1 MNKFIFIILC
11 ALSLIIIV
19 SPSSSA
25 AERKTRAAEE
35 LKVEII
41 SPKEGERVHGNIA
54 IEARVNDPEAVKYCE
69 FYIQEPDAKDR
80 YSWKD
85 YSPPYFWG
93 GDGQT
98 LDTTIFDDGQASAV
112 SHCYPKD
119 TQSAMFQKRV
129 HFIIDNGKPKVKI
142 ISPKDN
148 DSIYSDIVIHAD
160 AIDLKGIKKE
170 EGLNAVSFYLDGQFL
185 QRLSKPPFE
194 ILVKTC
200 LLMPGLHSIRAVV
213 EDSEGFIG
221 SDSLMISLD
230 QKGSLIVL
238 NN

>member
-1 MNKFIFIILC
+1 MKVFLLVLLFTVTYLFAFN
-11 ALSLIIIV
+11 LSAT
-19 SPSSSA
+19 A
-25 AERKTRAAEE
+25 AEGETNTAKE
-35 LKVEII
+35 LSVEII
-41 SPKEGERVHGNIA
+41 SPKEGERVHGNIT
-54 IEARVNDPEAVKYCE
+54 IEAWVNHPDAVEYCE
-69 FYIQEPDAKDR
+69 FYIQEPGAKDR

-98 LDTTIFDDGQASAV
+98 LDTVMLDDGQASAV

-119 TQSAMFQKRV
+119 TQSAMFQKRA

-142 ISPKDN
+142 ISPKDDDN
-148 DSIYSDIVIHAD
+148 IHGNIFIRAN
-160 AIDLKGIKKE
+160 AIDPKGIKKE
-170 EGLNAVSFYLDGQFL
+170 AGLNFVSFYLDGQFL
-185 QRLSKPPFE
+185 QRLSKSPFE